1 MKAFRYIYLVH
12 PGWGSEAGSDEGT
25 EVLRRLRRH
34 QNLEGFTLEDFTLV
48 CQQLKAE
55 KGQKPL
61 SGGAARARLRYQ
73 YQMGNI
79 IRRELGTSQEW
90 TMFYLDRDV
99 PFPLLAVKQELATR
113 QLALE
118 QELGLPLEQ
127 TDPAA
132 CAPALA
138 PREKFQLVIDPEAA
152 ESIGADFEDTLR
164 KIFG

>member
-25 EVLRRLRRH
+25 EVLRRLRGLPDS
-34 QNLEGFTLEDFTLV
+34 NGFTLEDFTLV

-79 IRRELGTSQEW
+79 VRRELGASQEW

-99 PFPLLAVKQELATR
+99 PFPLLAVKQELAAR
-113 QLALE
+113 QRALE
-118 QELGLPLEQ
+118 EELGLPLPPLSTE
-127 TDPAA
+127 
-132 CAPALA
+132 AP
-138 PREKFQLVIDPEAA
+138 PRENFQLVIDPEAA
-152 ESIGADFEDTLR
+152 ESVGADFEGALR